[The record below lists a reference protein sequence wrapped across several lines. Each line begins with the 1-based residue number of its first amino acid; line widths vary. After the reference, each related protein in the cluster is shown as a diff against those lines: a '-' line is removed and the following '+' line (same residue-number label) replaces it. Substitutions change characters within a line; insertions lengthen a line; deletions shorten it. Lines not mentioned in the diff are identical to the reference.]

1 MAIYAISLS
10 MHRKLELI
18 LGLLIAMSL
27 LLFLQMEHRQS
38 QVEIRKFRSEIQSY
52 IQQLGQN
59 PISTDGRGS
68 ALEIHNDS
76 SRSKDVAKKLNSLEQ
91 IIAERPKLST
101 TTTRTTTT
109 VATTAT
115 TTTVALRTTTEERK
129 LNPCP
134 KVPSSLVG
142 KVKVDLTKYHE
153 EYESEKNKK
162 DTVLA
167 NPLFTGNWRP
177 KDCIAIANVAII
189 IPLRNRA
196 KQLSIF
202 LKHTIPVLQRQKLA
216 YRIFVVEQIGKTAFN
231 KGAMYNLAF
240 NVTLGFGDYSCYIFH
255 DVDLLTE
262 NDHNFYGCPLS
273 PLHMSTAIDKFNYK
287 LPYPTIFG
295 GIQAFHRDHYIKV
308 NGFSN
313 LYWGWGAEDDD
324 MFQRVKAVGLKLS
337 RTPLEVGRYKMNKGE
352 HFRSPGRKI
361 WEARNKGF
369 LRHHPMGFGRE
380 GLNTISSLI
389 FDMKMEHRQSRVEI
403 RKFRSEIQSYIQQL
417 GQNSISTDGRGP
429 VLDIH
434 NVKGRSENV
443 GKKLNYLTTIIA
455 ETPKL
460 STTTTRTTT
469 TFATT
474 ATTTTVAL
482 RTTAEERKL
491 SPCPKMTSSLLG
503 KVKVDFTKYHEEY
516 ESEKNK
522 KDTVLANPLFTGNW
536 RPKDC
541 IAIANVAIIIPL
553 RNRAKQLSIFLKHT
567 IPVLQRQ
574 KLAYRIFVVE
584 QIGKTAFNKGAMYN
598 LAFNVTFSFGDY
610 DCYIFHDVDLLTE
623 NDHNFY
629 GCPLS
634 PLHMSTAIDKFK
646 YKLPYSTIFGGIQ
659 AFHREHYVKV
669 NGFSNLY
676 WGWGAEDDDM
686 FQRLKKVGLK
696 LSRTPLEVG
705 RYKMNKGEHFRS
717 PGRKIWDSRNKGL
730 LGYHPLGFGSEGLN
744 NIFTH
749 LRHEER
755 RIVFLEIVIET

>member
-1 MAIYAISLS
+1 MAINAISLS
-10 MHRKLELI
+10 VHRKLELV

-38 QVEIRKFRSEIQSY
+38 QVEIRKFHSEIQSY

-59 PISTDGRGS
+59 SISTDGRGPV
-68 ALEIHNDS
+68 LEIHNVKG
-76 SRSKDVAKKLNSLEQ
+76 RSENVGKKLSSLTT

-134 KVPSSLVG
+134 KMPSSLLG

-162 DTVLA
+162 DTALA
-167 NPLFTGNWRP
+167 NPLFTGDWRP

-216 YRIFVVEQIGKTAFN
+216 YRIFVVEQIGKTTFN

-240 NVTLGFGDYSCYIFH
+240 NVTLGFGDYDCYIFH

-273 PLHMSTAIDKFNYK
+273 PLHMSTAIDKFKYK

-295 GIQAFHRDHYIKV
+295 GIQAFHREHYIKV

-369 LRHHPMGFGRE
+369 LRHHPMGFGTE

-389 FDMKMEHRQSRVEI
+389 FDMKGLEADEKGAYNATGILARPLALSREGTVVVHEI
-403 RKFRSEIQSYIQQL
+403 KDCPENSPGLLGPLHIKVDEIQATDEDLFRIS
-417 GQNSISTDGRGP
+417 NSTR
-429 VLDIH
+429 
-434 NVKGRSENV
+434 VKQGGWWKPEHC
-443 GKKLNYLTTIIA
+443 
-455 ETPKL
+455 
-460 STTTTRTTT
+460 
-469 TFATT
+469 
-474 ATTTTVAL
+474 
-482 RTTAEERKL
+482 
-491 SPCPKMTSSLLG
+491 SPRM
-503 KVKVDFTKYHEEY
+503 
-516 ESEKNK
+516 
-522 KDTVLANPLFTGNW
+522 
-536 RPKDC
+536 R
-541 IAIANVAIIIPL
+541 VAILVPL
-553 RNRAKQLSIFLKHT
+553 RNRPLQLKAFLKHIT
-567 IPVLQRQ
+567 PVLQRQ
-574 KLAYRIFVVE
+574 ELHYRIFVVE

-646 YKLPYSTIFGGIQ
+646 YKLPYPNIFGGIQ
-659 AFHREHYVKV
+659 AFLRDHYIRV

-686 FQRLKKVGLK
+686 FRRVKKVGLK
-696 LSRTPLEVG
+696 LARANLDIG
-705 RYKMNKGEHFRS
+705 RYKMNQGEHFRGS
-717 PGRKIWDSRNKGL
+717 GRKLWEARNKGL
-730 LGYHPLGFGSEGLN
+730 LFFHPAGLGEEGLN
-744 NIFTH
+744 TISSLTYDMEVREEKLYTH
-749 LRHEER
+749 
-755 RIVFLEIVIET
+755 IVIDLSFIE